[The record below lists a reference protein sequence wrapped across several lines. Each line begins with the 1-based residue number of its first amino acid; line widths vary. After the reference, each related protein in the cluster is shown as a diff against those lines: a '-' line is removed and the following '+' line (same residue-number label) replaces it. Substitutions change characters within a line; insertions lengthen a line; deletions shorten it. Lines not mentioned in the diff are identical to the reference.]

1 MNRDKKLLT
10 TLPYYCINSISTVDI
25 RLETS
30 DGVPIYLQIVDQ
42 IKRSVAVGRL
52 KPEDPLPSVRQ
63 LALDLTIN
71 PNTVARAYL
80 ELEHEGVIYKR
91 QGQGTYVSPQAL
103 DASRRERIRVVA
115 GLLEKAVVE
124 AVNSGL
130 SASEIDEAYRT
141 LVRRYKLEKP

>member
-1 MNRDKKLLT
+1 ME
-10 TLPYYCINSISTVDI
+10 I
-25 RLETS
+25 RIETS
-30 DGVPIYLQIVDQ
+30 DGLPIYLQIVDQ

-91 QGQGTYVSPQAL
+91 QGQGTYVSAQAV
-103 DASRRERIRVVA
+103 DASRRERNRIVA
-115 GLLEKAVVE
+115 ALFEKAIVE
-124 AVNSGL
+124 AVNFGM
-130 SASEIDEAYRT
+130 SATEINEVYGG

>member
-1 MNRDKKLLT
+1 
-10 TLPYYCINSISTVDI
+10 VEI
-25 RLETS
+25 RIDTS
-30 DGVPIYLQIVDQ
+30 DGTPIYVQIVDQ

-91 QGQGTYVSPQAL
+91 QGQGTYVSAEAL
-103 DASRRERIRVVA
+103 EDSRRERNRIVA
-115 GLLEKAVVE
+115 DLFEKAIIE
-124 AVNSGL
+124 AAHFGM
-130 SASEIDEAYRT
+130 SASEIDEQYRL